1 MFDISF
7 FELLVC
13 ALVALVIIGPERLPE
28 TVRTISL
35 WIGRLKR
42 SLRETRGE
50 LEKQLGADDIRRQL
64 HNEEIMNSLEK
75 TRREIESAVKEGEN
89 SIAPALS
96 TIAPA
101 LSNRQ
106 SAAPEKT
113 AVPYVEHVEL
123 PDHAH
128 TDDSESSGSSPQ
140 PETTPDDPI
149 SHKSSH

>member
-96 TIAPA
+96 
-101 LSNRQ
+101 NNQ
-106 SAAPEKT
+106 SAATEKKT

>member
-1 MFDISF
+1 VFDISF

-64 HNEEIMNSLEK
+64 HNEEIMESLEK

-96 TIAPA
+96 N
-101 LSNRQ
+101 SQ
-106 SAAPEKT
+106 SAAPEKKA

-140 PETTPDDPI
+140 PESTPDHPI
-149 SHKSSH
+149 PHKSSH

>member
-13 ALVALVIIGPERLPE
+13 GVVALVIIGPERLPE

-64 HNEEIMNSLEK
+64 HNEEIMESLEK

-89 SIAPALS
+89 SIASPAS
-96 TIAPA
+96 KSRQPA
-101 LSNRQ
+101 DKTS
-106 SAAPEKT
+106 SA
-113 AVPYVEHVEL
+113 PYVEHVEL

-128 TDDSESSGSSPQ
+128 TPDGETPAVNTQ
-140 PETTPDDPI
+140 PENTPDHSTSP
-149 SHKSSH
+149 KSSH

>member
-1 MFDISF
+1 VFDISF

-96 TIAPA
+96 
-101 LSNRQ
+101 NNQ
-106 SAAPEKT
+106 SAASEKKT
-113 AVPYVEHVEL
+113 AAPYVEHVEL

-128 TDDSESSGSSPQ
+128 TDDSESSGSNTP
-140 PETTPDDPI
+140 PENTPDHPI
-149 SHKSSH
+149 SPKSSH

>member
-13 ALVALVIIGPERLPE
+13 AVVALVIIGPERLPE

-64 HNEEIMNSLEK
+64 HNEEIMESLEK

-89 SIAPALS
+89 SIVSPAGKSAP
-96 TIAPA
+96 
-101 LSNRQ
+101 RE
-106 SAAPEKT
+106 EKASP

-128 TDDSESSGSSPQ
+128 TDHSEISDSDAQPQ
-140 PETTPDDPI
+140 STSDHPI
-149 SHKSSH
+149 THKSSH